1 MNNVPDCMYDYRYD
15 RYEGYESEIVDK
27 CSVCDCDIYEGETY
41 YDIDGLILCEE
52 CLSDYRKEG

>member
-1 MNNVPDCMYDYRYD
+1 MYDYRYD
-15 RYEGYESEIVDK
+15 RYEVYESEIVDK

-52 CLSDYRKEG
+52 CLSTYRKEG